1 MIYTYHYDSLLGGLT
16 LASDGEALT
25 GLFFEDHELF
35 DEMIPEGSVSVAVLP
50 EEGAQEGIEK
60 STKEGAREDVEE
72 GTHEGA
78 EKGAREGAV
87 EVLRQAARWLDTYF
101 DGKDPGFTPPIR
113 LGESSF
119 RNRVC
124 EIMLD
129 IPFGGFM
136 TYGQIAEMVAE
147 EKGVSHMSAQA
158 VGGAVGGNPIPI
170 IIPCHRV
177 IGSDGSLTGYGEGL
191 DKKLALLLIE
201 DSEALDLVDPESRQ
215 IEFPGTIDHINSRL
229 YHSEKCDKILW
240 HVGRTVFMQEALKEA
255 KKAFYENE
263 VPVGAVVVKD
273 GLIIGRGRNGT
284 ETAHDPTAHAE
295 IRAIRQAAERLGSW
309 RLTGCD
315 LYVTVEPCS
324 MCAGAIVWSRIRSVY
339 FATPDPKAGACGSLY
354 NIPQDERLNHQTQIF
369 AGLMQ
374 KESEKL
380 MKDFFKKLRQK
391 NPEE

>member
-1 MIYTYHYDSLLGGLT
+1 MIYTYHYDSPLGGLT
-16 LASDGEALT
+16 LVSDAEGLT
-25 GLFFEDHELF
+25 KLLFEDHELF
-35 DEMIPEGSVSVAVLP
+35 DEMIPEGSVPVAAFS
-50 EEGAQEGIEK
+50 EESAQEELECAANLDAAPV
-60 STKEGAREDVEE
+60 S
-72 GTHEGA
+72 A
-78 EKGAREGAV
+78 EQEANQVPKGAL
-87 EVLRQAARWLDTYF
+87 EVFRKTAKWLDIYF

-113 LGESSF
+113 LGESDF

-124 EIMLD
+124 EIMRD
-129 IPFGGFM
+129 ISFGRFM
-136 TYGQIAEMVAE
+136 TYGQIADMVAKE
-147 EKGVSHMSAQA
+147 RGVSRMSAQA
-158 VGGAVGGNPIPI
+158 IGGAVGGNPIPI

-191 DKKLALLLIE
+191 DKKLALLLLE
-201 DSEALDLVDPESRQ
+201 DSEALDLIDPESRQ

-273 GLIIGRGRNGT
+273 GLIIGRGRNRT

-295 IRAIRQAAERLGSW
+295 IRAIRQAAEKLGSW

-324 MCAGAIVWSRIRSVY
+324 MCAGAVVWSRIRSVY
-339 FATPDPKAGACGSLY
+339 FGAPDSKAGACGSLY
-354 NIPQDERLNHQTQIF
+354 NIPQDERLNHQTQIYT
-369 AGLMQ
+369 GLMQ